1 MCQATRPQS
10 LADALLEDYA
20 TKSDF
25 GSDDYATMTE
35 LKIEKRVVADVF

>member
-25 GSDDYATMTE
+25 GNDDDATMME